1 MPSTG
6 VTLDTTVFTCYTK
19 HMVKLNEVAEA
30 FAQNRAK
37 GFKPAK
43 AYRMAVANTT
53 MSKTA
58 SALRSGQDRLD
69 KDPVVQARIA
79 ELTGCLEEWRAAAKN
94 NLIAQTEDLQMF
106 LTTIVADPGDQYA
119 TGDRLKAT
127 DMLLRTHGAYKE
139 KIEATIS
146 AHATMTYDERRS
158 TLLEILHSNDG
169 RIIDVP
175 PSTPAIPDHSEDA
188 DD

>member
-1 MPSTG
+1 MTIEIAREAGACFG
-6 VTLDTTVFTCYTK
+6 VQRALDLAKKLSAEVSGPLYTL
-19 HMVKLNEVAEA
+19 
-30 FAQNRAK
+30 
-37 GFKPAK
+37 GP
-43 AYRMAVANTT
+43 
-53 MSKTA
+53 
-58 SALRSGQDRLD
+58 
-69 KDPVVQARIA
+69 
-79 ELTGCLEEWRAAAKN
+79 
-94 NLIAQTEDLQMF
+94 LIHNPRV
-106 LTTIVADPGDQYA
+106 VADLEAHGVKAIEDARKAGEGA
-119 TGDRLKAT
+119 T
-127 DMLLRTHGAYKE
+127 MLLRTHGAYKE